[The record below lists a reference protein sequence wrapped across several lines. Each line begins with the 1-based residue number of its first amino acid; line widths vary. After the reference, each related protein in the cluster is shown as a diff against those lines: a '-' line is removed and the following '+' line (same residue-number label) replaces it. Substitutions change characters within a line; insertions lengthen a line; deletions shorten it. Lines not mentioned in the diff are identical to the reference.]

1 MPCLTQPAATP
12 AKKAL
17 QKTALERLVA
27 AIGAGSIKVVVGR
40 GGSVAF
46 GGWRDDQREGISDL
60 CAYRAIANAPAVRRA
75 IFRAEAMSGHKIDP
89 RAIAS
94 GLHSHDN
101 GASWS
106 RD

>member
-27 AIGAGSIKVVVGR
+27 AIGTGSIKVVIGR
-40 GGSVAF
+40 GSVAF

-60 CAYRAIANAPAVRRA
+60 CAYRAIANQPEVRRA
-75 IFRAEAMSGHKIDP
+75 IFRAEAMSGNKIDP
-89 RAIAS
+89 RTIAS